1 MVKLYA
7 YSAAHTTQI
16 DMIRAIFFSIIPPTI
31 IFFVVPE
38 ANYRWCAGSAVK
50 VRIA

>member
-1 MVKLYA
+1 MVKLFS

-31 IFFVVPE
+31 LFIFFQKKITDG
-38 ANYRWCAGSAVK
+38 AAGGAVK
-50 VRIA
+50 G